1 MVAWNVLLFIIS
13 ISLFQRGFLL
23 TTAIVPMKANN
34 QRLPGKNTISLGDKP
49 LCYWLLGTLLK
60 CTTIDRVVVD
70 VWGEEIVTCVQEMS
84 GADSIEI
91 SPRPLEYCSAM
102 AGGNFLLE
110 RFVDD
115 KKEIYIQCHV
125 TSPFLLPETLDA
137 AIKTI
142 IRKECDACFGATL
155 LQQRLWMESAAPD
168 CLRAVNH
175 NPKEPLARTQ
185 DLPPVYMENGSFF
198 AFTGDYYM
206 ANGKRRN
213 GPTARPIVLSAS
225 ETIDIDEPE
234 DLASARSL
242 LSAGLISL
250 D

>member
-1 MVAWNVLLFIIS
+1 
-13 ISLFQRGFLL
+13 
-23 TTAIVPMKANN
+23 MKANN

-60 CTTIDRVVVD
+60 CETIDRVIVD
-70 VWGEEIVTCVQEMS
+70 VWGEEIEQCLRDFPGCS
-84 GADSIEI
+84 GLEV
-91 SPRPLEYCSAM
+91 SPRPIEYCTSL

-115 KKEIYIQCHV
+115 ENEIYVQCHV
-125 TSPFLLPETLDA
+125 TSPFLQVTTVDA

-142 IRKECDACFGATL
+142 IRGECTSCFGATL
-155 LQQRLWMESAAPD
+155 IQQRLWMEATVQSFKNLDYEYLSTEFTP
-168 CLRAVNH
+168 VNH
-175 NPKEPLARTQ
+175 KPDEPLARTQ

-198 AFTGDYYM
+198 AFTGDFYM
-206 ANGKRRN
+206 KNGKRRN
-213 GPTARPIVLSAS
+213 GPQSRPIVLSAS

-242 LSAGLISL
+242 LSAGLISI